1 MSLIIVAASV
11 GVLAVTA
18 YAVLGGA
25 DFGGGIWDLAA
36 AGPRKEAQRAA
47 IATAMGPVW
56 EANHVWLIFLIVL
69 LFTAFPGGFG
79 ALSTALYMPFT
90 FALVGIVLRGAAFAF
105 RAHARDAAGAQARW
119 GRTFG
124 AASVITPFFLG
135 TAVGAVASGRITV
148 RDGQVTSGFWHPWL
162 GPFPLV
168 CGALALALC
177 SYLAAVYL
185 TVETTGA
192 LREDFRRRALAAGG
206 AVAVIGTIALP
217 LARIDAPTVWDELAG
232 GRSTPL
238 ILGAIAVS
246 LGSLGALLARRYQ
259 LARITSVAEVALIL
273 WGWTTAQY
281 PYLIVPD
288 VRLAAAAAPS
298 ATLAGFLL
306 SAAVGMVLLLPAL
319 WLLFSVF
326 KGKNPAVESGH
337 AETTMS

>member
-1 MSLIIVAASV
+1 MALVIAVATV

-18 YAVLGGA
+18 YALLGGA

-36 AGPRKEAQRAA
+36 RGPRKEAQRSA

-90 FALVGIVLRGAAFAF
+90 FALLGIVLRGAAFAF

-135 TAVGAVASGRITV
+135 TAVGAVGSGRV
-148 RDGQVTSGFWHPWL
+148 AVLDGHVTSGFWRPWL
-162 GPFPLV
+162 GPFPLA

-177 SYLAAVYL
+177 AYLAAVYL
-185 TVETTGA
+185 TVETDGA
-192 LREDFRRRALAAGG
+192 LQEDFRRRALIAGG
-206 AVAVIGTIALP
+206 AVAGIATIALP
-217 LARIDAPTVWDELAG
+217 LARVDAPAVWDGLAG
-232 GRSTPL
+232 GRATPL
-238 ILGAIAVS
+238 IAGAIVIS
-246 LGSLGALLARRYQ
+246 LASLGALLLRRYP
-259 LARITSVAEVALIL
+259 LARVTSVAEVALIL

-288 VRLAAAAAPS
+288 VRLADAAAPP
-298 ATLAGFLL
+298 ATLTAFLV
-306 SAAVGMVLLLPAL
+306 SAAAGMALLLPAL
-319 WLLFSVF
+319 WLLFAVF
-326 KGKNPAVESGH
+326 KGKNPAVEPDR
-337 AETTMS
+337 

>member
-1 MSLIIVAASV
+1 MSLVITAGTV

-18 YAVLGGA
+18 YALLGGA

-36 AGPRKEAQRAA
+36 RGPRKEAQRAA

-90 FALVGIVLRGAAFAF
+90 FALAGIVLRGAAFAF

-119 GRTFG
+119 GRAFG
-124 AASVITPFFLG
+124 AASVVTPFFLG
-135 TAVGAVASGRITV
+135 SAAGAVASGRIRV
-148 RDGQVTSGFWHPWL
+148 VDGQVTSGFWRPWL

-177 SYLAAVYL
+177 TYLAAVYL

-192 LREDFRRRALAAGG
+192 LRADFRRRALVAGG
-206 AVAVIGTIALP
+206 AVAAIATVALP
-217 LARIDAPTVWDELAG
+217 LARIDAPIVWGELTG
-232 GRSTPL
+232 GWATPL
-238 ILGAIAVS
+238 IGGAIAIS
-246 LGSLGALLARRYQ
+246 LVSLGALLLHRYQ
-259 LARITSVAEVALIL
+259 LARIAAVAEVALIL

-288 VRLAAAAAPS
+288 IRLGSAAAPAATIRAFLIS
-298 ATLAGFLL
+298 AG
-306 SAAVGMVLLLPAL
+306 VGMVLLLPAL
-319 WLLFSVF
+319 ALLFAVF
-326 KGKNPAVESGH
+326 KGKNPTVKPDRS
-337 AETTMS
+337 